1 MLENSEPQA
10 GARPIGTR
18 VWGKNRQASH
28 APGTRTSRMERVLCR
43 KDSPYLP
50 QAQK

>member
-1 MLENSEPQA
+1 MLEDSEPQA

-28 APGTRTSRMERVLCR
+28 APGTLFLGSLSGILITMVLRR
-43 KDSPYLP
+43 KM
-50 QAQK
+50 

>member
-18 VWGKNRQASH
+18 VWGKNRQASKTQ
-28 APGTRTSRMERVLCR
+28 AERSGCWM
-43 KDSPYLP
+43 P
-50 QAQK
+50 QSGLVCEAD